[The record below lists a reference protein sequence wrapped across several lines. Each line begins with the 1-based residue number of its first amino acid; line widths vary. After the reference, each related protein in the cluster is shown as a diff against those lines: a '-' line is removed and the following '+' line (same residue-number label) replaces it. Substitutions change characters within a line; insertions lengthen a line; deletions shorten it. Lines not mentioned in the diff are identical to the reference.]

1 MSSPIRLWL
10 EISHHA
16 VFRVGG
22 WAWVRD
28 DGVSVSGYAGGDRRI
43 DAERAALSGL
53 VAALGQAP
61 GPRPAQLHTSS
72 DLVAAIPRRIKA
84 AQAGEEIPTGDLDL
98 WAKATTLLAAASVTI
113 VRALPT
119 PGGPAAF
126 AAAWAEFALGK
137 AKGKGAFTAPI
148 PKANLAKLEVE
159 TAARG

>member
-1 MSSPIRLWL
+1 MSSPIRIWL

-22 WAWVRD
+22 WAWVRA
-28 DGVSVSGYAGGDRRI
+28 DGVSVSGHAGGDRRS
-43 DAERAALSGL
+43 DTERAALSGL
-53 VAALGQAP
+53 VAAIGQAP
-61 GPRPAQLHTSS
+61 GPQPTLLHTSS

-84 AQAGEEIPTGDLDL
+84 AQAGEDPPADNLDL
-98 WAKATTLLAAASVTI
+98 WAKAMTLLATAPVTI
-113 VRALPT
+113 VRSPPT

-148 PKANLAKLEVE
+148 PKSNLTKLAVE
-159 TAARG
+159 TAGTP